1 MHYKNSIFLLLFTTI
16 TSYAST
22 NINITPGIISLVAGD
37 SSTNTIII
45 SQQNSPSIVNLEI
58 KGLPQGVTSTFSP
71 KSISSNIGISTLTIN
86 TTKEVLA
93 GNYAVEISGKG
104 IISES
109 IKLEVKK
116 DMSFIHPG
124 ILLSKAQLDQ
134 MVKNVNSELPIWKQA
149 LLNTQTSPLGKKD
162 YVPSRLNSVN
172 ADDPKQSNAIIN
184 DANAAYTQALLWY
197 ITKDSTYADNAI
209 HIMDTWSEQFTE
221 GFSGSNSMNLASWTG
236 DVWPRAAEIIRY
248 TYLNNDNSSKWN
260 NVAIERFENMLE
272 KQYVSIIHRGRPY
285 GFYGGNLNASS
296 AAALINIGVFTNNT
310 SVFLRGISMWRA
322 TLPAYIYQVE
332 DGPIPVPPLNWS
344 ASQSSST
351 NLQKLWYNQEALV
364 NGLSQET
371 CRDLGHVSWG
381 ISALANGAE
390 TAKKQGIVLESEY
403 ILGTQNA
410 VRMAHGI
417 EFNSSLINNNSQI
430 PLWLCN
436 GNINLGSSVGTGEI
450 LFNDLVNRRAMSLPQ
465 TANYLDKKRPTRAS
479 YFMVWETLTHYNNP

>member
-45 SQQNSPSIVNLEI
+45 SQQNSPSIVNLDI

-71 KSISSNIGISTLTIN
+71 KSISSNIGISILTIN

-310 SVFLRGISMWRA
+310 SVFFTR
-322 TLPAYIYQVE
+322 YFNV
-332 DGPIPVPPLNWS
+332 
-344 ASQSSST
+344 ASNT
-351 NLQKLWYNQEALV
+351 
-364 NGLSQET
+364 
-371 CRDLGHVSWG
+371 
-381 ISALANGAE
+381 
-390 TAKKQGIVLESEY
+390 
-403 ILGTQNA
+403 
-410 VRMAHGI
+410 
-417 EFNSSLINNNSQI
+417 SSL
-430 PLWLCN
+430 
-436 GNINLGSSVGTGEI
+436 
-450 LFNDLVNRRAMSLPQ
+450 
-465 TANYLDKKRPTRAS
+465 YLS
-479 YFMVWETLTHYNNP
+479 G